1 MRYTIAFL
9 LVSVPALAQP
19 MKLSGTICRMS
30 RAADRMI
37 IATDKGPRVRVTA
50 DDANV
55 TFEGIRYELLDL
67 RPGDRV
73 RIAGNRDGSQIRA
86 TSIDAHVRTA
96 DALTDSLF
104 PSKTVVGRFA
114 VREAQTEFF
123 MLNLPGK
130 HYVRVDAKSA
140 YGPKGRVYVSSLKP
154 GDLLEI
160 RGDWKEK
167 GLLHASSIDVIT
179 DKENTTCRDDARR
192 DESKEDTA
200 ARESDEAKFLDG
212 AD

>member
-1 MRYTIAFL
+1 MKYLAIL
-9 LVSVPALAQP
+9 LLAVPAFAQP
-19 MKLSGTICRMS
+19 MKLNGTICRMS
-30 RAADRMI
+30 RGADRMI

-55 TFEGIRYELLDL
+55 TFEGIHYELLDL
-67 RPGDRV
+67 RPGDQV
-73 RIAGNRDGSQIRA
+73 RIIGNRDGSEIRA
-86 TSIDAHVRTA
+86 TSIDSHVRTA

-104 PSKTVVGRFA
+104 PSKTLVGRFG

-130 HYVRVDAKSA
+130 HYVRVDAKAA
-140 YGPKGRVYVSSLKP
+140 YGPHGRVYVSTLKP

-160 RGDWKEK
+160 RGEWKDKE
-167 GLLHASSIDVIT
+167 LLRASSIDVIT
-179 DKENTTCRDDARR
+179 DRENPTCRDDARQG
-192 DESKEDTA
+192 ESKEDTA